1 MTGSARLSQEAKNE
15 VEQLLRQQEIERKQ
29 SEIELKRAAT
39 EAQIVV
45 LKSEFKAEE
54 SETLKL
60 IEMEKAATERF
71 KKNQKKMAE
80 SRKAD
85 IVLKKKA

>member
-1 MTGSARLSQEAKNE
+1 MMQNNYY
-15 VEQLLRQQEIERKQ
+15 VQQEIERKQ
-29 SEIELKRAAT
+29 SGIELKRAAT

-60 IEMEKAATERF
+60 IEMEKAATKRF
-71 KKNQKKMAE
+71 TENQKKMAE

-85 IVLKKKA
+85 KFIKKALVIR